1 MEDEVEGFLLLTSLS
16 RPRAYREIHYGVWEE
31 LYQLQT
37 DLCDRARSCKA
48 GCPTCRVKV
57 QRFRHSSKGE
67 SETHKNPDFSR
78 RQKPLVAGFATMGK
92 PQGSKDKGKDRDLV
106 GTRTCLR

>member
-1 MEDEVEGFLLLTSLS
+1 MKDDVESFLLVTSLF
-16 RPRAYREIHYGVWEE
+16 RPRAYREIQYGIWEE

-37 DLCDRARSCKA
+37 DKCDRARRCKA

-67 SETHKNPDFSR
+67 FGDS
-78 RQKPLVAGFATMGK
+78 QKP
-92 PQGSKDKGKDRDLV
+92 
-106 GTRTCLR
+106 